1 MVKGVTK
8 SSGQGGTGVLAP
20 IRECPP
26 GGWRGKKERGKDRE
40 GEGEPKGPHQYNLTR
55 GEETKISIVEKLKQQ
70 SVRSQFDCNFWKKI
84 PCLCIGEKMNY
95 VCTNWKNDFV
105 SRNFVAKIRNRHKDQ
120 LDADVRSF
128 YQIICRY

>member
-1 MVKGVTK
+1 MVNRVTK

-84 PCLCIGEKMNY
+84 SLFMYWGKDELCMNKLEK
-95 VCTNWKNDFV
+95 
-105 SRNFVAKIRNRHKDQ
+105 
-120 LDADVRSF
+120 
-128 YQIICRY
+128 

>member
-1 MVKGVTK
+1 MVNGVTK

-40 GEGEPKGPHQYNLTR
+40 GEGEPKGPHRYNLTR

-70 SVRSQFDCNFWKKI
+70 SVRSQFDCNVCKKFSLFM
-84 PCLCIGEKMNY
+84 CWGKDEL
-95 VCTNWKNDFV
+95 CTNWKNDFV
-105 SRNFVAKIRNRHKDQ
+105 SRNFVAKMRNRHKDQ

-128 YQIICRY
+128 HQIICRY